1 MLSLTIGVPVT
12 DHNNRLYLDDI
23 KYFDLLHR
31 IGPKLR
37 QIGSLDVSQ
46 IIIALGLAE
55 TNGGIRWHKLHSDG
69 LIRPS
74 TDWGVNTYQ
83 IWFGLVEPGHG
94 MNRDVLDLPSLYK
107 LVEDLGVDLRTLWKL
122 ERTWVV
128 DMFKRLNALCF
139 VKGLVM
145 EGTVLPGQALP
156 EIISAG
162 NAFKP
167 LSGFSRFSSILTME
181 TYTAPSIPSIPP
193 PSIPPPSVPPLLMSD
208 PLPSNTIYYPTDAG
222 LEFDWAIQDHGIM
235 DPRPD
240 AGPASYPT
248 PSTHCVNPPAAGGP
262 LVSPSA
268 CCSPQVY
275 QVVNA
280 PQSVRTPV
288 STSATTPVGFADTP
302 GSDAGASS
310 YPTPSTN
317 YADSPRVD
325 EPTTRLSSSV
335 LPLNQAVEA
344 PESTRNTPTQQ
355 QRREQAIIRSLQ
367 SCTFTKENV
376 CLGTEKIKKIIKA
389 GARLLT
395 QDHVRIL
402 RPLFDGGADMSSS
415 LKRLGLPEEWVGING
430 AVNYLRVLEK
440 DKDKKISF
448 SLDPL
453 ARRVAQVLL
462 YLNYESLRKKGEED
476 VVTRILDA
484 YHDDPNKSKGKV
496 YRQKNFH
503 TYHVRLGRWWWRL
516 AAHLGLGILLVAD
529 DVAMNLFSNSFT
541 DDQIDALIT
550 FALRTRPGTIHLY
563 RSLAPVAKSLLSGE
577 LPANLRQIL
586 MDANKGLLRH
596 NALEEARTQDENASM
611 SQEIAGPWQVEN
623 TKPYAEKTAT
633 DFIDSLTH

>member
-1 MLSLTIGVPVT
+1 MS
-12 DHNNRLYLDDI
+12 
-23 KYFDLLHR
+23 
-31 IGPKLR
+31 
-37 QIGSLDVSQ
+37 
-46 IIIALGLAE
+46 A
-55 TNGGIRWHKLHSDG
+55 
-69 LIRPS
+69 
-74 TDWGVNTYQ
+74 
-83 IWFGLVEPGHG
+83 
-94 MNRDVLDLPSLYK
+94 DVLDLPNLIK
-107 LVEDLGVDLRTLWKL
+107 LVRELGLDLLDLWKL
-122 ERTWVV
+122 ERFWVV
-128 DMFKRLNALCF
+128 DTFTRLNALHF
-139 VKGLVM
+139 VNCLVI
-145 EGTVLPGQALP
+145 EDAVLPAQALA
-156 EIISAG
+156 EINSAD
-162 NAFKP
+162 P
-167 LSGFSRFSSILTME
+167 TQST
-181 TYTAPSIPSIPP
+181 PSIPYIP
-193 PSIPPPSVPPLLMSD
+193 SPSVPPVPTID
-208 PLPSNTIYYPTDAG
+208 PLPSNNILYPPDAG
-222 LEFDWAIQDHGIM
+222 LEFDRAIQDHGSM
-235 DPRPD
+235 DASMSSPSVLNTVDAGSSMVASLQSVHRPTGPD

-248 PSTHCVNPPAAGGP
+248 PSTHGVNPPAAGGP

-288 STSATTPVGFADTP
+288 STSATTPVGFSDTP

-325 EPTTRLSSSV
+325 ESTTRLSSSV

-344 PESTRNTPTQQ
+344 PESTPNTPTQQ

-376 CLGTEKIKKIIKA
+376 RLDIEETKKIIKA

-395 QDHVRIL
+395 QDHFRIL

-415 LKRLGLPEEWVGING
+415 LKRLGLPEEWVGVNG

-440 DKDKKISF
+440 DKDKRISF

-462 YLNYESLRKKGEED
+462 YLNYMSLRKKGEQD
-476 VVTRILDA
+476 LVTRILDA

-529 DVAMNLFSNSFT
+529 DVAMNLFSNRFT